1 MEPSNP
7 VDDREELARL
17 AWGLLMN
24 AGKRHLTTVTATIE
38 EMGLSRVM
46 AEYLGAICQLPAGPT
61 NQLATRFGVDP
72 GWVTDIVDRLE
83 AKGKVV
89 RRPSPDDRRVKILEA
104 TPSGRETLEAM
115 EAIFSTP
122 PADLLLVP
130 REDLLA
136 LVRIGERLAGATPNE
151 GSDKG

>member
-1 MEPSNP
+1 MAAAQPI
-7 VDDREELARL
+7 DDRQELARL
-17 AWGLLMN
+17 AWRLLMN
-24 AGKRHLTTVTATIE
+24 AGQRHLATVTATIE

-61 NQLATRFGVDP
+61 NQLAARFGVDP

-89 RRPSPDDRRVKILEA
+89 RRPSPDDRRVKILEP
-104 TPSGRETLEAM
+104 TPSGRETFAAM
-115 EAIFSTP
+115 EEIFSTP
-122 PADLLLVP
+122 PMELVTVP

-136 LVRIGERLAGATPNE
+136 LVRIAQRLSGVTPGEAV
-151 GSDKG
+151 

>member
-1 MEPSNP
+1 M
-7 VDDREELARL
+7 DDRDELARV

-24 AGKRHLTTVTATIE
+24 AGQRHLTTVTASIE

-46 AEYLGAICQLPAGPT
+46 AKYLGAICELPPGPT
-61 NQLATRFGVDP
+61 NQLANRFGVDP

-104 TPSGRETLEAM
+104 TPAGLETFAAM
-115 EAIFSTP
+115 QAIFSTP
-122 PADLLLVP
+122 PA
-130 REDLLA
+130 E
-136 LVRIGERLAGATPNE
+136 
-151 GSDKG
+151 